1 MVKRLGHGIIRT
13 QIQHTDSVTDLTA
26 RRQNNHRRVI
36 FRRAVRAQ
44 KAAPIPVGQH
54 DIQQNQ
60 VVFTRL
66 YKGRRVSNLSCVI
79 NSMAIKTNARRN
91 SVRKLEIVFDQKVF
105 HRARQLSLQVTGLCQ
120 VTMIVYRHG
129 AVRRTATKRENKMKT
144 LKMGRRALM
153 ATAIATFGLGNAAFA
168 DGHQVLDDIHF
179 LIPGGAG
186 GGWDGTAR
194 GTGEALTEAGLVGSA
209 SYENMSGGGGGV
221 AIGYMIENA
230 ESLDNTLM
238 VNSTPIV
245 IRSLTGV
252 FPHNF
257 RDLTLVSGT
266 IGDYAAI
273 VVGKDSPINSM
284 DDLLAAWDADQNGT
298 PIGGGSV
305 PGGMDHLVAAM
316 VMEASGRDALGVNYI
331 PYDAGGTAM
340 AALLSGEIAALSTG
354 FSEAVDLSNAG
365 EVKIIGVTADER
377 VDAAPDAMTM
387 MEQGIDTTFVNWR
400 GFFAAPGLADDKL
413 EAYKTA
419 IAAMYDTPEW
429 EAVRARNGWV
439 NIHNPGDEFEAF
451 LEEQETVIGDLMRKL
466 GFL

>member
-1 MVKRLGHGIIRT
+1 MLNFT
-13 QIQHTDSVTDLTA
+13 NT
-26 RRQNNHRRVI
+26 RRGV
-36 FRRAVRAQ
+36 
-44 KAAPIPVGQH
+44 
-54 DIQQNQ
+54 
-60 VVFTRL
+60 
-66 YKGRRVSNLSCVI
+66 
-79 NSMAIKTNARRN
+79 
-91 SVRKLEIVFDQKVF
+91 
-105 HRARQLSLQVTGLCQ
+105 
-120 VTMIVYRHG
+120 
-129 AVRRTATKRENKMKT
+129 
-144 LKMGRRALM
+144 
-153 ATAIATFGLGNAAFA
+153 FGLLAASTMAMGLGAPAFA
-168 DGHQVLDDIHF
+168 DGHQILDDIHF

-194 GTGEALTEAGLVGSA
+194 GTGEALTDSGLIGSA
-209 SYENMSGGGGGV
+209 SYENMSGGGGGT
-221 AIGYMIENA
+221 AIGYLIENA
-230 ESLDNTLM
+230 ESLEGTLM

-266 IGDYAAI
+266 IGDYAAL
-273 VVGKDSPINSM
+273 VVGKDSPINTM
-284 DDLLAAWDADQNGT
+284 EEFLAVFDADPSGT

-354 FSEAVDLSNAG
+354 FSEAVDLANAG
-365 EVKIIGVTADER
+365 EVKIIGVTSDAR
-377 VDAAPDAMTM
+377 VDAAPEAMTM

-400 GFFAAPGLADDKL
+400 GFFGAPGMSDEKLAQYQ
-413 EAYKTA
+413 AA
-419 IAAMYDTPEW
+419 IAAMYDTEEW

-439 NIHNPGDEFEAF
+439 NIHNSGDDFRVF
-451 LEEQETVIGDLMRKL
+451 LEEQETVIGDLMTKL